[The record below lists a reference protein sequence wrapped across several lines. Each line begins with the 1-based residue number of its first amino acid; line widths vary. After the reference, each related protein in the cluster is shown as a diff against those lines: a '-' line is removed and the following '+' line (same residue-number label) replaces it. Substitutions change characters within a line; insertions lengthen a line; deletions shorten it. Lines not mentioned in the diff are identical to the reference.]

1 MEGKL
6 RLVFFGT
13 PEFAVPSLRTLA
25 AQPDFAVVL
34 VVTQPDRPA
43 GRGRGLQPPPVKV
56 LAQELGLPC
65 WQPETLRTAEAEAR
79 LAAVAP
85 MLAVVV
91 AYSKIIPAS
100 MLSMPRHGFLNVHPS
115 LLPRYRGASPIQ
127 AALLN
132 GDAITGISF
141 AVMTPELDAG
151 PILRQF
157 AIPIVP
163 DDTGVTL
170 GARLAEVAAEL
181 LPDTIRDWIAGR
193 IVPIPQDE
201 GEATYTRP
209 LTKADGRVDWS
220 EPAERIERKIR
231 ALQPWP
237 CAWTTIGG
245 RRLILLRARLIETEM
260 NLAPGCLSVMPTV
273 MLVGTGTRPLALE
286 TVQPEG
292 KRAMSALDWWR
303 GARLANGTCFE

>member
-1 MEGKL
+1 VEGKL

-56 LAQELGLPC
+56 LAQELGLPS

-91 AYSKIIPAS
+91 AYGKIIPAS
-100 MLSMPRHGFLNVHPS
+100 MLSIPRHGFLNVHPS

-209 LTKADGRVDWS
+209 LTKADGRVNWS

-245 RRLILLRARLIETEM
+245 RRLILLRTRLIETEM

-273 MLVGTGTRPLALE
+273 VLVGTGTRPLALE

-303 GARLANGTCFE
+303 GARLASGTCFE

>member
-1 MEGKL
+1 VEGKL

-65 WQPETLRTAEAEAR
+65 WQPETLRTFEAEAR

-91 AYSKIIPAS
+91 AYGKIIPAS

-193 IVPIPQDE
+193 IVPIPQGE

-273 MLVGTGTRPLALE
+273 VLVGTGTRPLALE

>member
-1 MEGKL
+1 VEGKL

-56 LAQELGLPC
+56 LAQELGLPS

-91 AYSKIIPAS
+91 AYGKIIPAS
-100 MLSMPRHGFLNVHPS
+100 MLSIPRHGFLNVHPS

-181 LPDTIRDWIAGR
+181 LADTIRDWIAGR

-209 LTKADGRVDWS
+209 LTKADGRVNWS

-245 RRLILLRARLIETEM
+245 RRLILLRTRLIETEM

-273 MLVGTGTRPLALE
+273 VLVGTGTRPLALE

-303 GARLANGTCFE
+303 GARLASGTCFE

>member
-1 MEGKL
+1 VEGKL

-91 AYSKIIPAS
+91 AYGKIIPAS

-132 GDAITGISF
+132 GDAITGISL

-181 LPDTIRDWIAGR
+181 LLTRSGIGSQAESCRSLRTKEKQRIRVPSPKPMAEWTGR
-193 IVPIPQDE
+193 SQQS
-201 GEATYTRP
+201 ASS
-209 LTKADGRVDWS
+209 GRSGHCNPGHV
-220 EPAERIERKIR
+220 R
-231 ALQPWP
+231 
-237 CAWTTIGG
+237 G
-245 RRLILLRARLIETEM
+245 RQ
-260 NLAPGCLSVMPTV
+260 LAVV
-273 MLVGTGTRPLALE
+273 A
-286 TVQPEG
+286 
-292 KRAMSALDWWR
+292 
-303 GARLANGTCFE
+303 

>member
-1 MEGKL
+1 MESKL

-13 PEFAVPSLRTLA
+13 PEFAVPALRTLA
-25 AQPDFAVVL
+25 AQSDFAVVL

-56 LAQELGLPC
+56 HAQELGLPC
-65 WQPETLRTAEAEAR
+65 WQPETLRTAEAQAR

-91 AYSKIIPAS
+91 AYGKIIPAS
-100 MLSMPRHGFLNVHPS
+100 MLSVPRYGFLNVHPS

-141 AVMTPELDAG
+141 IVMTAELDAG

-157 AIPIVP
+157 AIPIAP
-163 DDTGVTL
+163 DDTGATL
-170 GARLAEVAAEL
+170 GTRLAEIAAEL
-181 LPDTIRDWIAGR
+181 LPDTIRDWLADR
-193 IVPIPQDE
+193 LVPVPQDE
-201 GEATYTRP
+201 REATYTPP

-237 CAWTTIGG
+237 CAWTTVSG
-245 RRLILLRARLIETEM
+245 RRLILLRARLLETEID
-260 NLAPGCLSVMPTV
+260 LAPGCLSVTSTTV
-273 MLVGTGTRPLALE
+273 LVGTGTRPLALE

-303 GARLANGTCFE
+303 GARLASGTCFE